1 MTTRRELND
10 IEQAAEK
17 AEMGEQDYMVKRPDG
32 TYTHLTRRTKATKRP
47 IDRPCS
53 ACSDGDV
60 GMRYHDHAPPFRAEA
75 PIGGDN
81 HPDTAQMFDD
91 DAHANTQTGGD
102 NAAPPGSVPQYA
114 VAAQPDRCPKC
125 TSPDRGERWVR
136 MRCGNTPEGWHVN
149 TANSYTI
156 ECSDPWHSAAP
167 PLTAE
172 EAATEIWEY
181 NAGHVDAMLISE
193 IAEVI
198 QRAIDAATGR
208 LRERLKYLSFALTG
222 NDYALVDAIPA
233 KVDELLAKRERLI
246 GRLSAQLI
254 AEAEKVRKK

>member
-114 VAAQPDRCPKC
+114 VAAKPF
-125 TSPDRGERWVR
+125 
-136 MRCGNTPEGWHVN
+136 
-149 TANSYTI
+149 
-156 ECSDPWHSAAP
+156 
-167 PLTAE
+167 TAE
-172 EAATEIWEY
+172 EAAMEWFGELAT
-181 NAGHVDAMLISE
+181 SE
-193 IAEVI
+193 RIGKLAAII
-198 QRAIDAATGR
+198 QRAIDAATAR
-208 LRERLKYLSFALTG
+208 LHEQ
-222 NDYALVDAIPA
+222 LV
-233 KVDELLAKRERLI
+233 
-246 GRLSAQLI
+246 
-254 AEAEKVRKK
+254 EAGEARKP